1 MKKLLLSALALTLTI
16 SMVACGSAE
25 EPAEGTSNEAPVS
38 TEAPAAPEATEAP
51 AESGEADVEESTE
64 TPAEGEVVEGE
75 VAEGTV
81 GNTLLVAFNDMVAN
95 DAEADALTLAEGLVA
110 HESVAL
116 IGPVTMEVEP
126 GFLMGF
132 ENYEVTGFE
141 QGVMF
146 APMIGSVPFVGYVFT
161 LPADADVDAFV
172 TGLKDNANLRWNI
185 CVEADEMVVEANGN
199 KVFFVMCPATIE
211 Q

>member
-25 EPAEGTSNEAPVS
+25 EPSEGTSNEAPVA
-38 TEAPAAPEATEAP
+38 TEAPATPEATEAP
-51 AESGEADVEESTE
+51 VEDVETDVQEPTE
-64 TPAEGEVVEGE
+64 DTQGGE
-75 VAEGTV
+75 VAEGSL
-81 GNTLLVAFNDMVAN
+81 GNTLLGAFNDMVAN
-95 DAEADALTLAEGLVA
+95 DAEADALTIAEGLIA
-110 HESVAL
+110 NESVAL

-132 ENYEVTGFE
+132 DNYEVTGFE

-185 CVEADEMVVEANGN
+185 CVEADEMVAEANGN
-199 KVFFVMCPATIE
+199 KVFFVMCPTTIE